1 MYQKICVYFA
11 IFWLRKLNL
20 LKLSEEVTPIK
31 KWSASLNTL
40 YYLLATRYLKWVSC
54 LIRRSAK
61 ARALSVAVECSSD
74 CYPQSILRPSLM
86 GGIYL
91 LKWFAKK
98 SNPRIPIDIESRISN
113 IESPLIMNRFERETS
128 IINSL
133 KTTSLTAQ
141 SYGES
146 LWARRMQVFIEDFQM
161 MKQNKNLVRCKKW
174 KHSGGNFRSISK
186 GSEISNCTSSYA
198 YPWSVYPIRVKF
210 ARAHHFHILWSD
222 A

>member
-1 MYQKICVYFA
+1 MIVCTPAGSNAEASKAKAAISGGWDLCLYINSRGDQTILKEVRATWMYQKICVYFA

-20 LKLSEEVTPIK
+20 LRLSEEFTPIK

-61 ARALSVAVECSSD
+61 AHAVSVAVECSSD

-146 LWARRMQVFIEDFQM
+146 LWARRM
-161 MKQNKNLVRCKKW
+161 
-174 KHSGGNFRSISK
+174 
-186 GSEISNCTSSYA
+186 
-198 YPWSVYPIRVKF
+198 
-210 ARAHHFHILWSD
+210 
-222 A
+222 